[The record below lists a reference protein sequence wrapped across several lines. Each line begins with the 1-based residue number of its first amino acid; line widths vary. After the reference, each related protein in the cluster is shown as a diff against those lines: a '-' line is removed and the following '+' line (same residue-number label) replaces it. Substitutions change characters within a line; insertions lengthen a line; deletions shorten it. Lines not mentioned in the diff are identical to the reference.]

1 MKFYEIE
8 LNGKTIKFR
17 LTTAD
22 AVTLESKTNTKM
34 MDLVMD
40 YSHTTIATLIRYLR
54 RSEVENFSDKDA
66 YALIDELIDNGYTI
80 EKILYDIIFEAL
92 VVSGFLT
99 KEQLEEVKRELKT
112 AQEKTKEK
120 VKEDLAKQ

>member
-1 MKFYEIE
+1 MKYYEID
-8 LNGKTIKFR
+8 LNGETIKFR

-40 YSHTTIATLIRYLR
+40 YSHTTIATMIRYLR

-99 KEQLEEVKRELKT
+99 KEQLEEVKKELKDS
-112 AQEKTKEK
+112 QEK
-120 VKEDLAKQ
+120 VKAETKEALAK

>member
-1 MKFYEIE
+1 MKYYEID
-8 LNGKTIKFR
+8 LNGETIKFR

-40 YSHTTIATLIRYLR
+40 YSHTTIATMIRYLR
-54 RSEVENFSDKDA
+54 RSEAENFSDKDA
-66 YALIDELIDNGYTI
+66 YALIDKLIDNGYTI
-80 EKILYDIIFEAL
+80 ERIVYDIIFEAL

-99 KEQLEEVKRELKT
+99 KEQLEEVKKELKT
-112 AQEKTKEK
+112 AQEKVKAETKEA
-120 VKEDLAKQ
+120 LAK

>member
-1 MKFYEIE
+1 MKYYEID
-8 LNGKTIKFR
+8 LNGETIKFR

-40 YSHTTIATLIRYLR
+40 YSHTTIATMIRYLR
-54 RSEVENFSDKDA
+54 RSEIDNFSDKDA
-66 YALIDELIDNGYTI
+66 YALIDKLIDNGYTI
-80 EKILYDIIFEAL
+80 ERIVYDIIFEAL

-112 AQEKTKEK
+112 AQEKTKAE
-120 VKEDLAKQ
+120 VKEALAK

>member
-1 MKFYEIE
+1 MKYYEID
-8 LNGKTIKFR
+8 LNGETIKFR

-40 YSHTTIATLIRYLR
+40 YSHTTIATMIRYLR
-54 RSEVENFSDKDA
+54 RSEIDNFSDKDA
-66 YALIDELIDNGYTI
+66 YALIDKLIDNGYTI
-80 EKILYDIIFEAL
+80 ERIVYDIIFEAL

-99 KEQLEEVKRELKT
+99 KEQLSEVKAELKT
-112 AQEKTKEK
+112 AQEKTKAE
-120 VKEDLAKQ
+120 VKEALA

>member
-1 MKFYEIE
+1 MKYYEID
-8 LNGKTIKFR
+8 LNGETIKFR

-40 YSHTTIATLIRYLR
+40 YSHTTIATMIKYLR
-54 RSEVENFSDKDA
+54 RSELDNFSDKDA
-66 YALIDELIDNGYTI
+66 YALIDKLIDNGYTI
-80 EKILYDIIFEAL
+80 ERIVYDIIFEAL

-99 KEQLEEVKRELKT
+99 KEQLEEVKKELKE
-112 AQEKTKEK
+112 AQAKTKEE
-120 VKEDLAKQ
+120 VKEALAK

>member
-1 MKFYEIE
+1 MKFYEID
-8 LNGKTIKFR
+8 LNGETIKFR

-40 YSHTTIATLIRYLR
+40 YSHTTIATMIRYLR
-54 RSEVENFSDKDA
+54 RSEIDNFSDKDA
-66 YALIDELIDNGYTI
+66 YALIDKLIDNGYTI
-80 EKILYDIIFEAL
+80 ERIVYDIIFEAL

-112 AQEKTKEK
+112 AQEKTKAE
-120 VKEDLAKQ
+120 VKEALVK

>member
-1 MKFYEIE
+1 MKYYEID
-8 LNGKTIKFR
+8 LNGETIKFR

-40 YSHTTIATLIRYLR
+40 YSHTTIATMIRYLR
-54 RSEVENFSDKDA
+54 RSELDNFSDKDA
-66 YALIDELIDNGYTI
+66 YALIDKLIDNGYTI
-80 EKILYDIIFEAL
+80 ERIVYDIIFEAL

-99 KEQLEEVKRELKT
+99 KEQLEEVKKELKT
-112 AQEKTKEK
+112 AQAKTKEE
-120 VKEDLAKQ
+120 VKEALAK

>member
-1 MKFYEIE
+1 MKYYEID
-8 LNGKTIKFR
+8 LNGETIKFR

-40 YSHTTIATLIRYLR
+40 YSHTTIATMIRYLR
-54 RSEVENFSDKDA
+54 RSELDNFSDKDA
-66 YALIDELIDNGYTI
+66 YALIDKLIDNGYTI
-80 EKILYDIIFEAL
+80 ERIVYDIIFEAL

-99 KEQLEEVKRELKT
+99 KEQLEEVKMELKT
-112 AQEKTKEK
+112 AQEKTKAEM
-120 VKEDLAKQ
+120 KEALAK

>member
-1 MKFYEIE
+1 MKYYEID
-8 LNGKTIKFR
+8 LNGETIKFR

-40 YSHTTIATLIRYLR
+40 YSHTTIATMIKYLR
-54 RSEVENFSDKDA
+54 RSELENFSDKDA
-66 YALIDELIDNGYTI
+66 YALIDKLIDNGYTI
-80 EKILYDIIFEAL
+80 ERIVYDIIFEAL

-99 KEQLEEVKRELKT
+99 KEQLEEVKMELKE
-112 AQEKTKEK
+112 AQAKTKEE
-120 VKEDLAKQ
+120 VKEALAK

>member
-1 MKFYEIE
+1 MKYYEID
-8 LNGKTIKFR
+8 LNGETIKFR

-40 YSHTTIATLIRYLR
+40 YSHTTIATMIRYLR
-54 RSEVENFSDKDA
+54 RSELDNFSDKDA
-66 YALIDELIDNGYTI
+66 YALIDKLIDNGYTI
-80 EKILYDIIFEAL
+80 ERIVYDIIFEAL

-99 KEQLEEVKRELKT
+99 KEQLEEVKKELKE
-112 AQEKTKEK
+112 AQAKTKEE
-120 VKEDLAKQ
+120 VKEALAK

>member
-1 MKFYEIE
+1 MKYYEID
-8 LNGKTIKFR
+8 LNGETIKFR

-40 YSHTTIATLIRYLR
+40 YSHTTIATMIRYLR
-54 RSEVENFSDKDA
+54 RSELDNFSDKDA
-66 YALIDELIDNGYTI
+66 YALIDKLIDNGYTI
-80 EKILYDIIFEAL
+80 ERIVYDIIFEAL

-99 KEQLEEVKRELKT
+99 KEQLEEVKMELKT
-112 AQEKTKEK
+112 AQEKTKAET
-120 VKEDLAKQ
+120 KEALAK

>member
-1 MKFYEIE
+1 MKYYEID
-8 LNGKTIKFR
+8 LNGETIKFR

-40 YSHTTIATLIRYLR
+40 YSHTTIATMIRYLR
-54 RSEVENFSDKDA
+54 RSEVDNFSDKDA
-66 YALIDELIDNGYTI
+66 YALIDKLIDNGYTI
-80 EKILYDIIFEAL
+80 ERIVYDIIFEAL

-99 KEQLEEVKRELKT
+99 KEQLEEVKKELKT
-112 AQEKTKEK
+112 AQEKVKAETKEA
-120 VKEDLAKQ
+120 LAK

>member
-1 MKFYEIE
+1 MKYYEID
-8 LNGKTIKFR
+8 LNGETIKFR

-40 YSHTTIATLIRYLR
+40 YSHTTIATMIKYLR
-54 RSEVENFSDKDA
+54 RSELENFSDKDA
-66 YALIDELIDNGYTI
+66 YALIDKLIDNGYTI
-80 EKILYDIIFEAL
+80 ERIVYDIIFEAL

-99 KEQLEEVKRELKT
+99 KEQLEEVKMELKT
-112 AQEKTKEK
+112 AQEKTKAE
-120 VKEDLAKQ
+120 VKEALAK

>member
-1 MKFYEIE
+1 MKYYEID
-8 LNGKTIKFR
+8 LNGETIKFR

-40 YSHTTIATLIRYLR
+40 YSHTTIATMIRYLR
-54 RSEVENFSDKDA
+54 RSEIDNFSDKDA
-66 YALIDELIDNGYTI
+66 YALIDKLIDNGYTI
-80 EKILYDIIFEAL
+80 ERIVYDIIFEAL

-99 KEQLEEVKRELKT
+99 KEQLEEVKKELKT
-112 AQEKTKEK
+112 AQEKVKAETKEA
-120 VKEDLAKQ
+120 LAK

>member
-1 MKFYEIE
+1 MKYYEID
-8 LNGKTIKFR
+8 LNGETIKFR

-40 YSHTTIATLIRYLR
+40 YSHTTIATMIRYLR
-54 RSEVENFSDKDA
+54 RSEIENFSDKDA
-66 YALIDELIDNGYTI
+66 YALIDKLIDNGYTI
-80 EKILYDIIFEAL
+80 ERIVYDIIFEAL

-99 KEQLEEVKRELKT
+99 KEQLEEVKNELKT
-112 AQEKTKEK
+112 AQEKTKAE
-120 VKEDLAKQ
+120 VKEALVK

>member
-1 MKFYEIE
+1 MKYYEID
-8 LNGKTIKFR
+8 LNGETIKFR

-40 YSHTTIATLIRYLR
+40 YSHTTIATMIRYLR
-54 RSEVENFSDKDA
+54 RSELDNFSDKDA
-66 YALIDELIDNGYTI
+66 YALIDKLIDNGYTI
-80 EKILYDIIFEAL
+80 ERIVYDIIFEAL

-99 KEQLEEVKRELKT
+99 KEQLEEVKMELKT
-112 AQEKTKEK
+112 AQEKVKAETKEA
-120 VKEDLAKQ
+120 LAK

>member
-1 MKFYEIE
+1 MKYYEID
-8 LNGKTIKFR
+8 LNGETIKFR

-40 YSHTTIATLIRYLR
+40 YSHTTIATMIRYLR
-54 RSEVENFSDKDA
+54 RSELDNFSDKDA
-66 YALIDELIDNGYTI
+66 YALIDKLIDNGYTI
-80 EKILYDIIFEAL
+80 ERIVYDIIFEAL

-99 KEQLEEVKRELKT
+99 KEQLEEVKKELKDS
-112 AQEKTKEK
+112 QEK
-120 VKEDLAKQ
+120 VKAETKEALAK

>member
-1 MKFYEIE
+1 MKYYEID
-8 LNGKTIKFR
+8 LNGETIKFR

-40 YSHTTIATLIRYLR
+40 YSHTTIATMIRYLR
-54 RSEVENFSDKDA
+54 RSEIDNFSDKDA
-66 YALIDELIDNGYTI
+66 YALIDKLIDNGYTI
-80 EKILYDIIFEAL
+80 ERIVYDIIFEAL

-99 KEQLEEVKRELKT
+99 KEQLEEVKKELKDS
-112 AQEKTKEK
+112 QEK
-120 VKEDLAKQ
+120 VKAETKEALAK